1 MNSALRFCREHPVI
15 AAVIVA
21 CTALG
26 GALGGVFLPSGGA
39 LWRCAATATP
49 RARGVWR
56 ARWPSPPVWCGVG
69 VWGCIAPS

>member
-26 GALGGVFLPSGGA
+26 GVLGVLFLPSEWA
-39 LWRCAATATP
+39 LWRRFAA
-49 RARGVWR
+49 GLV
-56 ARWPSPPVWCGVG
+56 SGGGVG
-69 VWGCIAPS
+69 LIVTAQRILGW